1 MILLNLLHIFSPFL
15 YILFVF
21 FIKKITPCPDSI
33 IMKYLRFS
41 HNIFLSLSSFIML
54 ISIIIANIET
64 NKIYPLNNL
73 LCLPYNNNLFANKS
87 TELFLYSKY
96 VEWGDTLFLHLSGK
110 PISMLQYTHHMTTA
124 ILMYSN
130 MIEYISPHI
139 FIFMGLNCFVH
150 IFMYWYFAY
159 PRGFLFKYRKYITQ
173 FQILQHIICL
183 LTIIYTNNLNNCNQ
197 NKYGNIA
204 GLIAY
209 LMYLFY
215 FLMFY
220 IKSYISSNNKS
231 YKLK

>member
-1 MILLNLLHIFSPFL
+1 
-15 YILFVF
+15 
-21 FIKKITPCPDSI
+21 
-33 IMKYLRFS
+33 
-41 HNIFLSLSSFIML
+41 
-54 ISIIIANIET
+54 
-64 NKIYPLNNL
+64 
-73 LCLPYNNNLFANKS
+73 
-87 TELFLYSKY
+87 
-96 VEWGDTLFLHLSGK
+96 
-110 PISMLQYTHHMTTA
+110 MTTA

-139 FIFMGLNCFVH
+139 FIFMSLNCFVH